1 MFLNMKNW
9 LKALILLTVTGL
21 LVFALAYDI
30 NSDSKIEVAT
40 VLPKYRTI
48 EKKVVVSGVIQPL
61 RLVKVNSNISGVVE
75 QLFVKPGDVVKN
87 GQFLA
92 KVKFVSDPIERER
105 LLRNLS
111 TVTVKYEND
120 QRQFVRNKRLFE
132 NKVISKM
139 EYEQYE
145 TAYFISKA
153 EVESIRAEL
162 KLYEGEMETG
172 QISNI
177 IASTAAGTV
186 LELPV
191 EAGGN
196 VLGKNSFNE
205 GTIIAKIADTG
216 KLRFVGS
223 VSEDDVNEPH
233 LGMPTLLEIGT
244 SGRHKLKG
252 SLEYIAPLGQIVDG
266 ITRFEIHAMLPTATL
281 DGYIIR
287 AGSSATAQIV
297 TAKRTKALSVEEKDL
312 IFDGDSVSVELLVG
326 ENVKKKPIELGLSDG
341 LIVEVT
347 RGLNLKDRIKV
358 KTEKIQK

>member
-1 MFLNMKNW
+1 MKNW

-48 EKKVVVSGVIQPL
+48 EEKVVVSGVIQPL

-105 LLRNLS
+105 LLRSLN

-120 QRQFVRNKRLFE
+120 QRQFVRNKKLFE
-132 NKVISKM
+132 DKVISKM

-153 EVESIRAEL
+153 EVESIRTEL
-162 KLYEGEMETG
+162 KLYEGEMKTD

-177 IASTAAGTV
+177 IVSTVSGTV

-216 KLRFVGS
+216 KLQFVGS
-223 VSEDDVNEPH
+223 VSEDDVNELH
-233 LGMPTLLEIGT
+233 LGMPALLEIGT
-244 SGRHKLKG
+244 SGRHQVSG
-252 SLEYIAPLGQIVDG
+252 RLEYIAPLGQRTDG
-266 ITRFEIHAMLPTATL
+266 VTRFEIHAMLPTANL
-281 DGYIIR
+281 NGHMIR

-297 TAKRTKALSVEEKDL
+297 TAKKTKALSVEEKDL
-312 IFDGDSVSVELLVG
+312 IFDGDSVFVELLIG
-326 ENVKKKPIELGLSDG
+326 DFVKKRAVKLGFSDG

-347 RGLNLKDRIKV
+347 KGLSMKDRIKV
-358 KTEKIQK
+358 KTKNSQK

>member
-1 MFLNMKNW
+1 MKNW

-48 EKKVVVSGVIQPL
+48 EEKVVVSGVIQPL

-105 LLRNLS
+105 LLRSLN

-120 QRQFVRNKRLFE
+120 QRQFVRNKKLFE
-132 NKVISKM
+132 DKVISKM

-153 EVESIRAEL
+153 EVESIRTEL
-162 KLYEGEMETG
+162 KLYEGEMKTD

-177 IASTAAGTV
+177 IVSTVAGTV

-216 KLRFVGS
+216 KLQFVGS
-223 VSEDDVNEPH
+223 VSEDDVNELH
-233 LGMPTLLEIGT
+233 LGMPALLEIGT
-244 SGRHKLKG
+244 SGRHQVSG
-252 SLEYIAPLGQIVDG
+252 RLEYIAPLGQRTDG
-266 ITRFEIHAMLPTATL
+266 VTRFEIHAMLPTINL
-281 DGYIIR
+281 NGHMIR

-297 TAKRTKALSVEEKDL
+297 TAKKTKALSVEEKDL
-312 IFDGDSVSVELLVG
+312 IFDGDSVFVELLMG
-326 ENVKKKPIELGLSDG
+326 DYVKKRAVKLGLSDG

-347 RGLNLKDRIKV
+347 KGLSMKDRIKI
-358 KTEKIQK
+358 KTKNSQK

>member
-1 MFLNMKNW
+1 MKNW
-9 LKALILLTVTGL
+9 LKALFLLTVTGL

-30 NSDSKIEVAT
+30 NSNSKIEVAT

-48 EKKVVVSGVIQPL
+48 EEKVIVSGVIQPL

-105 LLRNLS
+105 LLRSLN
-111 TVTVKYEND
+111 TVTIKYEND
-120 QRQFVRNKRLFE
+120 RKQYERNKKLFE
-132 NKVISKM
+132 NKVISKV
-139 EYEQYE
+139 EYEQFE
-145 TAYFISKA
+145 AAYYISKA
-153 EVESIRAEL
+153 EVKSIRAEL
-162 KLYEGEMETG
+162 KLYEGEMDTG

-177 IASTAAGTV
+177 IASTAVGTV

-216 KLRFVGS
+216 ILRFVGS
-223 VSEDDVNEPH
+223 VSEDDVNELH
-233 LGMPTLLEIGT
+233 IGMPVLLEIGT
-244 SGRHKLKG
+244 TSEHQVEAR
-252 SLEYIAPLGQIVDG
+252 LEYIAPLGQFADG
-266 ITRFEIHAMLPTATL
+266 VTRFEIHAMLPTANL
-281 DGYIIR
+281 NGHLIR

-297 TAKRTKALSVEEKDL
+297 TAKKTKALSVEEKDL
-312 IFDGDSVSVELLVG
+312 IFDGDSVFVELLVG
-326 ENVKKKPIELGLSDG
+326 DHVKKRAIKLGLSDG

-347 RGLNLKDRIKV
+347 KGLSMKDRIKV
-358 KTEKIQK
+358 KIENSQQ